1 VKNYRTLDAIV
12 VIASLAELAG
22 AGFALVFIRIPEPNL
37 PIFSALVSGSVAAT
51 LGAYAGARWGN
62 KKTDEPA
69 APGDVSVS
77 FAARAAPEHESEKP

>member
-1 VKNYRTLDAIV
+1 MIKNYRTLDAFV
-12 VIASLAELAG
+12 VIGSLAQLAAAG
-22 AGFALVFIRIPEPNL
+22 AALVFIRIPEPNL

-69 APGDVSVS
+69 KPGDVDIQVT
-77 FAARAAPEHESEKP
+77 ARGGEPSTPA